1 MLNEPHLLIEYS
13 SFWPYAYQVKIEFGE
28 ALFIDTRLHFKNGDL
43 RKGLITK
50 TLLNLLKLKKV

>member
-13 SFWPYAYQVKIEFGE
+13 SFWPYAYQVKIEFRE
-28 ALFIDTRLHFKNGDL
+28 AFIDTRLRFKNGDL